1 MAHNTDYQLSMIA
14 KHNRDGT
21 PNLQNDR
28 LRELKNI
35 FKHLQ
40 EERGYSKR
48 YDLQKFSRKDVN
60 RLVNDWKEQGLTHG
74 AIRNKVS
81 HLRWLSS
88 KVGDPNA
95 VPKTNRELGIGKK
108 QMNAESKAVELDRS
122 KLEAMPVR
130 EQLATELRAEFG
142 LRTEESLKFKHEYAT
157 QNKGVITLKDHWTK
171 GGRPRQIAITND
183 RQRDLLKRVG
193 EHQKANG
200 DRSMIPEHRRFK
212 SYYRDYNET
221 RNKAGVP
228 GHGLRHQWAQ
238 DRFESIAG
246 LKSPHA
252 GGPSYNSL
260 SKDDQAKWDRAAEV
274 VNSEL
279 GHGKGRQDITA
290 TYIGSK

>member
-21 PNLQNDR
+21 PNLQSDR
-28 LRELKNI
+28 LRELKNA

-40 EERGYSKR
+40 VERGYSKR
-48 YDLQKFSRKDVN
+48 YDLQKFGRKDVN
-60 RLVNDWKEQGLTHG
+60 RLVNDWKEQGLTHRTI
-74 AIRNKVS
+74 ANKVS
-81 HLRWLSS
+81 NLRWLSS
-88 KVGDPNA
+88 KVGDQNA
-95 VPKTNRELGIGKK
+95 VPKTNQELGLSKR
-108 QMNAESKAVELDRS
+108 QMQTESKAMVLDQS
-122 KLEAMPVR
+122 KLEKMPVR

-157 QNKGVITLKDHWTK
+157 QNKGVITLKDNWTK
-171 GGRPRQIAITND
+171 GGRPREIMITND

-200 DRSMIPEHRRFK
+200 DRSMIPGHRTFK

-221 RNKAGVP
+221 REKAGVP
-228 GHGLRHQWAQ
+228 GHELRHQWAQ

-246 LKSPHA
+246 FKPPHA
-252 GGPSYNSL
+252 GGPDYNSL
-260 SKDDQAKWDRAAEV
+260 SKGDQSKWDKAAAV

-279 GHGKGRQDITA
+279 GHGSGRQDITA
-290 TYIGSK
+290 VYIGSR